1 MEKPIVGLL
10 SVVSFLLL
18 SATAAQARDDGKNEL
33 VACRADMEKYCRKV
47 EPGEGRQ
54 MKCMYDLRD
63 KLQPACATLVS
74 EKYTRFLEARQKK
87 EGR

>member
-1 MEKPIVGLL
+1 MRKNYCLL
-10 SVVSFLLL
+10 VLAGGVLLL
-18 SATAAQARDDGKNEL
+18 PGVQAKDDGKNEL
-33 VACRADMEKYCRKV
+33 ATCRADMEKFCRNV

-74 EKYTRFLEARQKK
+74 EKYTRFLEQRQQKQAR
-87 EGR
+87 

>member
-1 MEKPIVGLL
+1 MTRGSLFIVAAMMSLG
-10 SVVSFLLL
+10 
-18 SATAAQARDDGKNEL
+18 AQAKDDGRNEL
-33 VACRADMEKYCRKV
+33 SACRADMEKYCQKV

-63 KLQPACATLVS
+63 KLQPACAALVS
-74 EKYTRFLEARQKK
+74 EKYTRFLEQRQKK

>member
-1 MEKPIVGLL
+1 MKKLFPT
-10 SVVSFLLL
+10 LLL
-18 SATAAQARDDGKNEL
+18 AAGVVVAPGVQAKDHGKNEL
-33 VACRADMEKYCRKV
+33 AACRADMEKYCQKV

-63 KLQPACATLVS
+63 KLQPACASLVS
-74 EKYTRFLEARQKK
+74 EKYTRYLEQRQKK

>member
-1 MEKPIVGLL
+1 MKTI
-10 SVVSFLLL
+10 LLL
-18 SATAAQARDDGKNEL
+18 LAAVMLSPGIQAKDDGKKEL
-33 VACRADMEKYCRKV
+33 AACRADMEKFCRNV

-63 KLQPACATLVS
+63 KLQPACAALVS
-74 EKYTRFLEARQKK
+74 EKYTRYLEQRQKK

>member
-1 MEKPIVGLL
+1 MVRNFVFALATLVALGA
-10 SVVSFLLL
+10 
-18 SATAAQARDDGKNEL
+18 SAKDDGKNEL
-33 VACRADMEKYCRKV
+33 AACRADMEKHCRNI

-63 KLQPACATLVS
+63 KLQPACAALVS

>member
-1 MEKPIVGLL
+1 
-10 SVVSFLLL
+10 
-18 SATAAQARDDGKNEL
+18 
-33 VACRADMEKYCRKV
+33 MEKYCRNV

>member
-1 MEKPIVGLL
+1 MKTI
-10 SVVSFLLL
+10 LLL
-18 SATAAQARDDGKNEL
+18 LAAVMLSPGIQAKDDGKNEL
-33 VACRADMEKYCRKV
+33 AACRADMEKFCRNV

-63 KLQPACATLVS
+63 KLQPACAALVS
-74 EKYTRFLEARQKK
+74 EKYSRYLEQRQKK

>member
-1 MEKPIVGLL
+1 MNKTIPGLL
-10 SVVSFLLL
+10 SAVCLLMF
-18 SATAAQARDDGKNEL
+18 SAAAQAKDEGKNEL
-33 VACRADMEKYCRKV
+33 AACRADMEKHCRNV

-54 MKCMYDLRD
+54 MKCMYDQRD
-63 KLQPACATLVS
+63 KLQPACAALVS

>member
-1 MEKPIVGLL
+1 MKTI
-10 SVVSFLLL
+10 LLL
-18 SATAAQARDDGKNEL
+18 LAAVMLSPGVQAKDDGKNEL
-33 VACRADMEKYCRKV
+33 AACRADMEKFCRNV

-63 KLQPACATLVS
+63 KLQPACAALVS
-74 EKYTRFLEARQKK
+74 EKYTRYLEQRQKK

>member
-1 MEKPIVGLL
+1 MNKTITT
-10 SVVSFLLL
+10 LL
-18 SATAAQARDDGKNEL
+18 SAICLLMLSATTQARDDGKNEL
-33 VACRADMEKYCRKV
+33 AACRADMEKYCQKV

-63 KLQPACATLVS
+63 KLQPACAALVS

>member
-1 MEKPIVGLL
+1 MVRSILFAL
-10 SVVSFLLL
+10 AASVALGVH
-18 SATAAQARDDGKNEL
+18 AKDDGKNEL
-33 VACRADMEKYCRKV
+33 AACRADMEKFCTKV

-63 KLQPACATLVS
+63 KLQPACASLVS
-74 EKYTRFLEARQKK
+74 EKYTRFLEQRQKK

>member
-1 MEKPIVGLL
+1 MEK
-10 SVVSFLLL
+10 F
-18 SATAAQARDDGKNEL
+18 
-33 VACRADMEKYCRKV
+33 CRNV

-63 KLQPACATLVS
+63 KLQPACAALVS
-74 EKYTRFLEARQKK
+74 EKYTRYLEQRQKK

>member
-1 MEKPIVGLL
+1 MNITISAV
-10 SVVSFLLL
+10 L
-18 SATAAQARDDGKNEL
+18 SAVCLLILPAAAHAKDDGKNEL
-33 VACRADMEKYCRKV
+33 AACRADMEKHCRNV

-63 KLQPACATLVS
+63 KLQPACAALVS

>member
-1 MEKPIVGLL
+1 MTLHFRAVLL
-10 SVVSFLLL
+10 ATGFLV
-18 SATAAQARDDGKNEL
+18 APGVQAKDDGKNEL
-33 VACRADMEKYCRKV
+33 AACRADMEKYCQKV

-63 KLQPACATLVS
+63 KLQPACASLVS
-74 EKYTRFLEARQKK
+74 EKYTRFLEQRQKK

>member
-1 MEKPIVGLL
+1 MKMPNVGLL
-10 SVVSFLLL
+10 PVVCFLLL
-18 SATAAQARDDGKNEL
+18 SAVAQARDDGKNEL
-33 VACRADMEKYCRKV
+33 AACRADMEKYCRNI

-63 KLQPACATLVS
+63 KLQPACAMLVS

>member
-1 MEKPIVGLL
+1 
-10 SVVSFLLL
+10 
-18 SATAAQARDDGKNEL
+18 
-33 VACRADMEKYCRKV
+33 MEKYCQKV

-63 KLQPACATLVS
+63 KLQPACASLVS
-74 EKYTRFLEARQKK
+74 EKYTRYLEQRQKK

>member
-1 MEKPIVGLL
+1 MKKSYCWLL
-10 SVVSFLLL
+10 LASGLLL
-18 SATAAQARDDGKNEL
+18 SPIVQAKDDGKNEL
-33 VACRADMEKYCRKV
+33 AACRADMEKFCRDV

-74 EKYTRFLEARQKK
+74 EKYTRFLEQRQKK
-87 EGR
+87 QAR

>member
-1 MEKPIVGLL
+1 MKMPNVGLL
-10 SVVSFLLL
+10 PVGCFLLL
-18 SATAAQARDDGKNEL
+18 SAVAQARDDGKNEL
-33 VACRADMEKYCRKV
+33 AACRADMEKYCRNI

-63 KLQPACATLVS
+63 KLQPACAMLVS

>member
-1 MEKPIVGLL
+1 MKTI
-10 SVVSFLLL
+10 LLL
-18 SATAAQARDDGKNEL
+18 LAAVMLSPGIQAKDDGKNEL
-33 VACRADMEKYCRKV
+33 AACRADMEKFCRNV

-63 KLQPACATLVS
+63 KLQPACAALVS
-74 EKYTRFLEARQKK
+74 EKYTRYLEQRQKK